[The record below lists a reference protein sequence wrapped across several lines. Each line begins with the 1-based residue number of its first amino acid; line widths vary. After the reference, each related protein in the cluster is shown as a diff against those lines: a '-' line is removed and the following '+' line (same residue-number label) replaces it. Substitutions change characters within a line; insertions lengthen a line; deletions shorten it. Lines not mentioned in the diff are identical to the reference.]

1 MQSLKE
7 RVEELVINADA
18 GSYVG
23 IIRLQMVRE
32 HESLYEGQ
40 RLSDAESAV
49 KLVRPLFA
57 LTDRE
62 MMVVM
67 SVSSSMESLAVE
79 VAAVGG
85 VDSCYVDIKNLFKHA
100 VLNNAVNIIC
110 FHNHPGGTPSPSSED
125 RKVTEKIRK
134 AGLIL
139 DIRLLDHIIL
149 CDSCYYSFHREGVFD
164 YG

>member
-1 MQSLKE
+1 MQSVKE
-7 RVEELVINADA
+7 RVEELVVNADA
-18 GSYVG
+18 GAYVG
-23 IIRLQMVRE
+23 IIRLQMIRE
-32 HESLYEGQ
+32 HESLYKGK

-67 SVSSSMESLAVE
+67 SVSSSMEPLAVE

-85 VDSCYVDIKNLFKHA
+85 VDSCYVDMKNLFKHA
-100 VLNNAVNIIC
+100 ILNNAANIIC

-125 RKVTEKIRK
+125 RRVTEKIKK
-134 AGLIL
+134 AGLFL

-149 CDSCYYSFHREGVFD
+149 CDSCYYSLSREGAFD
-164 YG
+164 YE